1 MHGAHALRTMN
12 PSASEPAASGRQHA
26 GQVSSR
32 VFEGA
37 IWTALRNALQT
48 GMSLLCIAVVARALG
63 PEAYGVFGAAM
74 LLVTSAE
81 ILSGGAYAESLV
93 QRERLEPGHVD
104 ATFWLSIGSAF
115 VIAAA
120 VMFAAGPLTAL
131 IGVPQARELM
141 TVLALLIPLSSATV
155 VPLALLARDMRF
167 GALARIGAVASVL
180 SSATGIALAWAG
192 AGVWTLFFME
202 LVRLSVNLVGGWWS
216 VSWRPGRHG
225 RLQHLRELAPFN
237 RDTIAMYA
245 AGYGDLLLPRA
256 LIASLLGPQV
266 LGLYL
271 LAMRVFD
278 ELANLVT
285 HPLATVAMPGCAR
298 LQSDPQALHRLI
310 LGLYRSAR
318 LVAFPAFIG
327 LAILAPYFIA
337 PVFGAHWTAAIPAV
351 QILMLGGLRQATV
364 GFTVSILRGVGRSG
378 LPILLFASGCLLQA
392 VLIPAFAHWGVI
404 GMALAA
410 LGRMLGNL
418 PLSCWLI
425 RHATGL
431 TIREQVGG
439 GAGVA
444 LATAAMALFVWSL
457 AQLLEPL
464 VDWPLLIALM
474 VPAGAV
480 MYVAAL
486 RATSP
491 TTVRAATALLRAL
504 ARRDRAAL
512 ERQLAGD

>member
-1 MHGAHALRTMN
+1 MKT
-12 PSASEPAASGRQHA
+12 ASEPAASASQRA
-26 GQVSSR
+26 GDVSSR

-93 QRERLEPGHVD
+93 QRERLEPGHID
-104 ATFWLSIGSAF
+104 ATFWLSMGAAL
-115 VIAAA
+115 VIAGA
-120 VMFAAGPLTAL
+120 VMLGAGPLTAL

-141 TVLALLIPLSSATV
+141 MVLALLIPLSSATV

-192 AGVWTLFFME
+192 FGIWTLFFME
-202 LVRLSVNLVGGWWS
+202 LVRLSVNLIGGWWS

-225 RLQHLRELAPFN
+225 RLRHLRELARFN
-237 RDTIAMYA
+237 RDTMAMYA
-245 AGYGDLLLPRA
+245 AGYADQLLPRA

-285 HPLATVAMPGCAR
+285 YPLATVAMPGCAR
-298 LQSDPQALHRLI
+298 LQSDRQALHRLI
-310 LGLYRSAR
+310 IGLYRSAR
-318 LVAFPAFIG
+318 LIAFPAFIG

-337 PVFGAHWTAAIPAV
+337 PVFGARWTDAIPAV
-351 QILMLGGLRQATV
+351 QILMLGGLWLATA
-364 GFTVSILRGVGRSG
+364 GFATSILRGVGRSG
-378 LPILLFASGCLLQA
+378 LPILLFLSGCLLQA
-392 VLIPAFAHWGVI
+392 LLVPAFAHWGVI

-410 LGRMLGNL
+410 LGRMLGNW
-418 PLSCWLI
+418 PLLCWLI

-431 TIREQVGG
+431 SIRQQLGG

-444 LATAAMALFVWSL
+444 AATATMALFVWSL
-457 AQLLEPL
+457 AQLLEPWMA
-464 VDWPLLIALM
+464 WPLLVALM
-474 VPAGAV
+474 VPAGAA
-480 MYVAAL
+480 MYVATL
-486 RATSP
+486 RILSP
-491 TTVRAATALLRAL
+491 ATVRAAVGLLRAL
-504 ARRDRAAL
+504 VRRDRAAI